1 MHCYYCGSSLQD
13 VKDICPYCNRNIQ
26 GITQGF
32 DRNCFSCSLRIPDDA
47 LFCPF
52 CGENNQNKP
61 EEKHVFNM
69 IEENKQTPNK
79 NMKAN
84 TKIVE
89 ESTCKS
95 CSEKFTIGEEIVKC
109 ENCRSYYHQ
118 SCWNTFGGC
127 NQTQCKEGTK
137 QCPECKEEI
146 KESALKCWHC
156 GHILDSS
163 IDQTKPVLPGEKD
176 LSTVLKILSFCIPLA
191 GAIMYFN
198 YKGNEPQKAKS
209 ACTFAIWGVVIGL
222 LFRIINTMMK

>member
-1 MHCYYCGSSLQD
+1 MHCYYCGSSLNE

-32 DRNCFSCSLRIPDDA
+32 DRICFSCSLRIPDDA

-61 EEKHVFNM
+61 KVKHISPI

-109 ENCRSYYHQ
+109 EKCGSYYHQ
-118 SCWNTFGGC
+118 SCWNTLGGC
-127 NQTQCKEGTK
+127 NQVQCKEGMK
-137 QCPECKEEI
+137 QCPACKEEI

-163 IDQTKPVLPGEKD
+163 IEEKKPVLMNDED
-176 LSTVLKILSFCIPLA
+176 LSTGLKVLSFCIPLA
-191 GAIMYFN
+191 GAIMYFSY
-198 YKGNEPQKAKS
+198 YKSQPTKS
-209 ACTFAIWGVVIGL
+209 KQACTMAIWGIVVGVL
-222 LFRIINTMMK
+222 LRIIATMIK